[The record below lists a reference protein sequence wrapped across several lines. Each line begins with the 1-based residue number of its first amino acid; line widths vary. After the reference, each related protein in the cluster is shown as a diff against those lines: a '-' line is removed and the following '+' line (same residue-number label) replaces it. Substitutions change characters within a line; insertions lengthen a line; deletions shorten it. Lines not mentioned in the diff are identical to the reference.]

1 VNNKKIAKN
10 EIRTMFKE
18 VVAFA
23 DAVRAEFGPGV
34 KLVYASENGNEIGQK
49 SEHDPADVVR
59 LIDIIDNVGPVV
71 VEDVSNS
78 YRSRK
83 SGRR

>member
-1 VNNKKIAKN
+1 MNKDQ
-10 EIRTMFKE
+10 IRQTFPE
-18 VVAFA
+18 VIAFA

-34 KLVYASENGNEIGQK
+34 KLVYASENGNEIGKK

-59 LIDIIDNVGPVV
+59 LIDIIDNVGPIV

>member
-1 VNNKKIAKN
+1 MNKDQ
-10 EIRTMFKE
+10 IRQTFPE
-18 VVAFA
+18 VIAFA

-34 KLVYASENGNEIGQK
+34 KLVCASENGNEIGKK

-59 LIDIIDNVGPVV
+59 LSDIIDNVGPVV
-71 VEDVSNS
+71 VEDVGSG